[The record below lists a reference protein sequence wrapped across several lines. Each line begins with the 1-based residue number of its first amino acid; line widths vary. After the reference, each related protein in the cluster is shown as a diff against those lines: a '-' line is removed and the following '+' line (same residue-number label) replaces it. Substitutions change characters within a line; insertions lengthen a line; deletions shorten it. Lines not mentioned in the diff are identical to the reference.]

1 MFRLKS
7 TIVPAL
13 ITLTLSAVA
22 CLHAQDRMRTGPWE
36 VTTTNEGKPA
46 SAPHSSCFTPAMVEL
61 ANMPATAMREAT
73 EKAATQNGSCTVKDF
88 KLDGNKISMTLSCG
102 ARSSAYSSTYSGE
115 SFETVITSTEA
126 GARTVVQMKGR
137 RIGDCK

>member
-7 TIVPAL
+7 TILPAL
-13 ITLTLSAVA
+13 ITLTLSAAA
-22 CLHAQDRMRTGPWE
+22 CLHAQDRMRTGLWE
-36 VTTTNEGKPA
+36 VTTANEGKPA

-61 ANMPATAMREAT
+61 ANMPAKTMREAT

-88 KLDGNKISMTLSCG
+88 KIDGNTMSMTKVCG
-102 ARSSAYSSTYSGE
+102 PKSS
-115 SFETVITSTEA
+115 VITSTYTGDTFE
-126 GARTVVQMKGR
+126 TVDKSTTNGVTEVVRMTGR